1 MSSRLAEQ
9 IDLEARSSF
18 LKLRKIRAPLI
29 AICLIAF
36 FGVLIYLMID
46 TISDNQS
53 QLDFKPISGYSAGL
67 LFITIIFFRTVKK
80 HLSLFSKKNNFNGN
94 AATNRVRH
102 YIESKYYN
110 QGMDIRKSIT
120 REKISIKEPIPFS
133 EINLV

>member
-80 HLSLFSKKNNFNGN
+80 HLSLFSKKIIL
-94 AATNRVRH
+94 TVMRQPTELD
-102 YIESKYYN
+102 IILN
-110 QGMDIRKSIT
+110 QNT
-120 REKISIKEPIPFS
+120 TIKEWILENQLPERRSLSRNQYRSLRLI
-133 EINLV
+133 